1 MSIEGQDMSDIAAA
15 TPAAKQARPRR
26 RKVQHDN
33 LAVQAVI
40 VVVTLALWQG
50 GSQAMHLEFWISTP
64 AQVVLALIAW
74 GRSGTLVSDLQ
85 LTLTEAGVGFILGSV
100 AGGLV
105 GFVLGWVRRLG
116 DLLEPFVLALYTLPK
131 IALAPLFVLWFGI
144 GATNK
149 IMFSAMLVFFMVFFT
164 TYQGT
169 RQVDRDLVENARLL
183 GATRWGIWTRIAV
196 PYSAVWVFTG
206 LRIGLPY
213 ALIGAIVGEFVA
225 AEAGVG
231 FRIKEATSF
240 FNTAEVFAGLVVLM
254 AISLVLLGGLKLI
267 EMRTLRW
274 QTVGRTTTTSDGDS

>member
-1 MSIEGQDMSDIAAA
+1 MSGHAENDVW
-15 TPAAKQARPRR
+15 ARVARHGALP
-26 RKVQHDN
+26 VQ
-33 LAVQAVI
+33 LLI
-40 VVVTLALWQG
+40 VVVTLGLWEWLSGALH
-50 GSQAMHLEFWISTP
+50 MEFWISKP
-64 AQVVLALIAW
+64 SLVVEALITW
-74 GRSGTLVSDLQ
+74 WQSGQLGSDLQ
-85 LTLTEAGVGFILGSV
+85 LTLTEAGVGFVIGSA
-100 AGGLV
+100 AGGLT

-116 DLLEPFVLALYTLPK
+116 DLLEPFVLSLYTLPK

-164 TYQGT
+164 TYQGV
-169 RQVDRDLVENARLL
+169 RQVDRELVENARML
-183 GATRWGIWTRIAV
+183 GASRWGIWTKIAV

-240 FNTAEVFAGLVVLM
+240 FNTAAVFAGLIVLM
-254 AISLVLLGGLKLI
+254 AISMVLLGALKLI
-267 EMRTLRW
+267 EMRVLRW
-274 QTVGRTTTTSDGDS
+274 QTASGIVTTAEAAP

>member
-1 MSIEGQDMSDIAAA
+1 MSNIAFAHSSHRFRSALSGTVAA
-15 TPAAKQARPRR
+15 Q
-26 RKVQHDN
+26 VFM
-33 LAVQAVI
+33 
-40 VVVTLALWQG
+40 VVVFLVLWEWV
-50 GSQAMHLEFWISTP
+50 SARFHADFWISRPTRVI
-64 AQVVLALIAW
+64 AALITW
-74 GRSGTLVSDLQ
+74 YQSGDLSTDLQ
-85 LTLTEAGVGFILGSV
+85 ITLMEAGFGFVIGSV

-105 GFVLGWVRRLG
+105 GFVLGWVRKLG
-116 DLLEPFVLALYTLPK
+116 DLFEPFVLSLYTLPK

-149 IMFSAMLVFFMVFFT
+149 IMFAAMLVFFMVFFT

-183 GATRWGIWTRIAV
+183 GASSWSIWRKIAV
-196 PYSAVWVFTG
+196 PYAAVWVFTG

-240 FNTAEVFAGLVVLM
+240 FDTATVFAGLIVLM

-267 EMRTLRW
+267 ERRVLRW
-274 QTVGRTTTTSDGDS
+274 QTASGAPTVDDSVVLEAEGTA